1 MIDFIKLNKRLTIE
15 EVEQLKSDI
24 DFYGSFIHATGEIIS
39 MSPNGKR
46 VLPHLIA
53 WQKNMKIKLYPNGW
67 LEVSGSLHKLF
78 NDGKHNF
85 NQFSKHD
92 LIETVNGLWSVL
104 GINPWEFKVS
114 AIEFGVNINPPLESK
129 YIINNALMYKG
140 RVLETKF
147 HSDEG
152 HYKEVKLTEYS
163 VKIYDKRLHY
173 VSQGYD
179 ISDEVLRFELKY
191 NKMRRV
197 NGFEIYTLEDLRE
210 NMAYLIDPLLNA
222 WDHVLLFDPAI
233 KHEEMRLKYSN
244 ISFWLSLIE
253 KSNRSYSYKLKKL
266 KNYTET
272 SGFDTQVQLR
282 DIMSNT
288 LNDLL

>member
-1 MIDFIKLNKRLTIE
+1 MIDFIKLNKRLTRE
-15 EVEQLKSDI
+15 EVEQLKNKV
-24 DFYGSFIHATGEIIS
+24 DFYGSFIDATGEIIS

-46 VLPHLIA
+46 VLPHLLA
-53 WQKNMKIKLYPNGW
+53 WHTNMKIKLYPNGW
-67 LEVSGSLHKLF
+67 IEVSGSLHKLF

-85 NQFSKHD
+85 NQFTKSD
-92 LIETVNGLWSVL
+92 LIETVNSLCPVL
-104 GINPWEFKVS
+104 GISPWEFKVS
-114 AIEFGVNINPPLESK
+114 SIEFGVNIKPPLDSK
-129 YIINNALMYKG
+129 YIINNSLMYKG
-140 RVLETKF
+140 RVFETKF

-197 NGFEIYTLEDLRE
+197 NSFGIYTLEDLKE
-210 NMAYLIDPLLNA
+210 NMVRLIDPLLNA

-233 KHEEMRLKYSN
+233 KHEEIRLKYSN
-244 ISFWLSLIE
+244 IYFWLSLME
-253 KSNRSYSYKLKKL
+253 KSRRSYSYKLKKL
-266 KNYTET
+266 RKYTEA
-272 SGFDTQVQLR
+272 SSIDTQAQVK
-282 DIMSNT
+282 DVMSNT
-288 LNDLL
+288 LNNLL

>member
-1 MIDFIKLNKRLTIE
+1 MIDFIKLNKRLTRE
-15 EVEQLKSDI
+15 EVEQLKNKV
-24 DFYGSFIHATGEIIS
+24 DFYGSFIDATGEIIS

-46 VLPHLIA
+46 VLPHLLA
-53 WQKNMKIKLYPNGW
+53 WHKNMKIKLYPNGW

-85 NQFSKHD
+85 NQFTKSD
-92 LIETVNGLWSVL
+92 LIETVNSLCPVL
-104 GINPWEFKVS
+104 GISPWEFKVS
-114 AIEFGVNINPPLESK
+114 SIEFGVNIKPPLKSE
-129 YIINNALMYKG
+129 YIINNALLYKG
-140 RVLETKF
+140 RVFETKF

-179 ISDEVLRFELKY
+179 ISDEMLRFELKY

-197 NGFEIYTLEDLRE
+197 NSFGIYTLEDLKE
-210 NMAYLIDPLLNA
+210 NMERLIEPLLNA
-222 WDHVLLFDPAI
+222 WGHVLLFDPAI
-233 KHEEMRLKYSN
+233 KHEEIRLKYSN
-244 ISFWLSLIE
+244 IYFWLSLME
-253 KSNRSYSYKLKKL
+253 KSRRSYLYELKKL
-266 KNYTET
+266 GRQTKV
-272 SGFDTQVQLR
+272 SRFDTQVQVK

>member
-1 MIDFIKLNKRLTIE
+1 MIDFIKLNKRLTRE
-15 EVEQLKSDI
+15 EVEQLKNKV
-24 DFYGSFIHATGEIIS
+24 DFYGSFIDATGEIIS

-46 VLPHLIA
+46 VLPHLLA
-53 WQKNMKIKLYPNGW
+53 WHKNMKIKLYPNGW

-85 NQFSKHD
+85 NQFTKSD
-92 LIETVNGLWSVL
+92 LIETVNSLCPVL
-104 GINPWEFKVS
+104 GISPWEFKVS
-114 AIEFGVNINPPLESK
+114 SIEFGVNIKPPLDSK
-129 YIINNALMYKG
+129 YIINNALLYKG
-140 RVLETKF
+140 RVFETKF

-179 ISDEVLRFELKY
+179 ISDEMLRFELKY

-197 NGFEIYTLEDLRE
+197 NSFGIYTLEDLKE
-210 NMAYLIDPLLNA
+210 NMERLIEPLLNA
-222 WDHVLLFDPAI
+222 WGHVLLFDPAI
-233 KHEEMRLKYSN
+233 KHEEIRLKYSN
-244 ISFWLSLIE
+244 IYFWLSLME
-253 KSNRSYSYKLKKL
+253 KSRRSYLYELKKL
-266 KNYTET
+266 GRQTKV
-272 SGFDTQVQLR
+272 SRFDTQVQVK